1 MMFPMRREHQHN
13 DYCSPNQ
20 DKLLTG
26 GAYTSLA
33 DFEDDIDLLV
43 HNAET
48 FYAPRGKEIPA
59 LAHEL
64 QVRAIDTYPSFG
76 VDTRMD

>member
-1 MMFPMRREHQHN
+1 MFQLRREHQHN
-13 DYCSPNQ
+13 DCFSSNQ

-33 DFEDDIDLLV
+33 DFEKDIDLLV

-48 FYAPRGKEIPA
+48 FYAPHGEEIPA

-64 QVRAIDTYPSFG
+64 QVR
-76 VDTRMD
+76 